1 MDRQAILALYD
12 LLEGRDVPDESAFVD
27 AVNSNLSK
35 GRMLILVVGDGI
47 TEQASRLGSLL
58 QTQLASRFTFAMVEL
73 PVFNLP
79 NDQGQLVLPRTQSKT
94 ETVERGGWYTLTTPD
109 LSSLHPWQNRS
120 AGRKV

>member
-94 ETVERGGWYTLTTPD
+94 ETVERGGGT
-109 LSSLHPWQNRS
+109 H
-120 AGRKV
+120 